1 MPKRTLPLLYIHQA
15 KETEVEVDN
24 QEFFYRKKELDKEV
38 QQEIV
43 GRREETKSDTSREAR
58 DQVQKDKVK
67 VWETKVAKVNLVN
80 KQIDVEERSISE
92 KITYIQSM
100 PDTIKPNTELQV
112 KGMTYIGLI
121 EKIENEKIML
131 RMEAPPHN
139 IELNLNEV
147 TAIKVVN
154 P

>member
-1 MPKRTLPLLYIHQA
+1 MPKRTLPLLYIYQP
-15 KETEVEVDN
+15 KETEANADN
-24 QEFFYRKKELDKEV
+24 QEFFYRKKLDKEAKQDLV
-38 QQEIV
+38 KQRKQI
-43 GRREETKSDTSREAR
+43 KSDTSHEAR

-67 VWETKVAKVNLVN
+67 VQETKVAKVNLVN

-100 PDTIKPNTELQV
+100 PDTIKPITELQV
-112 KGMTYIGLI
+112 KEMTYIGLI

-131 RMEAPPHN
+131 RMEVPPHN

-147 TAIKVVN
+147 TAIKVMN